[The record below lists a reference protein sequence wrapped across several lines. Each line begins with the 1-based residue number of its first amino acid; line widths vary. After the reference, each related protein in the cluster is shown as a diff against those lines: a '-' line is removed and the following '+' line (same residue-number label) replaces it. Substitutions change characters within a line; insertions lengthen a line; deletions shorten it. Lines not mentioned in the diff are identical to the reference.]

1 MAPPDT
7 PTPSERLADL
17 RSQIEEL
24 DQAIVRLVARRR
36 GLARDIGSAKRAAGL
51 PAVDPDREHAVLARV
66 TAIARAEGMPDQ
78 EIRRLYELLIEMSRT
93 AQRVER

>member
-1 MAPPDT
+1 VPPDS
-7 PTPSERLADL
+7 PTPSERLAEL

-36 GLARDIGSAKRAAGL
+36 DLARDIGAAQRAAGL
-51 PAVDPDREHAVLARV
+51 PAVDPDREHAVLERV
-66 TAIARAEGMPDQ
+66 TAVARAEGMPDR

-93 AQRVER
+93 AQNAER

>member
-24 DQAIVRLVARRR
+24 DQAVVRLVARRR
-36 GLARDIGSAKRAAGL
+36 GLARDIGAAKRAAGL
-51 PAVDPDREHAVLARV
+51 PAVDPDRERAVLARV
-66 TAIARAEGMPDQ
+66 TAVARAEGMPDQ

-93 AQRVER
+93 AQNAER